1 MNEVN
6 KLEMEFLASIV
17 SDGFCVSFILFYS
30 ALFLR
35 FCFLS
40 VFGKDTGFCEV
51 VPSFLASF
59 LFSLS
64 QPDFYKYWA
73 SIQFEG
79 PQCKQLG

>member
-6 KLEMEFLASIV
+6 KMEMEFLASIV
-17 SDGFCVSFILFYS
+17 SDGFCVSFILVTS

-51 VPSFLASF
+51 VPSFL
-59 LFSLS
+59 FSLS

-79 PQCKQLG
+79 PQCKLLG